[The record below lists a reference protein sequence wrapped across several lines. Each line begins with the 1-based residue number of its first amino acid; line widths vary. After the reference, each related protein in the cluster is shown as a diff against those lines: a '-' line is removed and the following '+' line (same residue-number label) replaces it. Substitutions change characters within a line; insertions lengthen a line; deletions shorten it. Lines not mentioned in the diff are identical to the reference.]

1 MLTRCLRMRCC
12 SRFAGDLIPART
24 FYAYI
29 LGKEQ
34 FGAVDEVERA
44 FELSRIDIL
53 LIALYPVTRH
63 HYCGGHELKER
74 AIVVS
79 AGHLRRARMS
89 RFRPQIF
96 FPWAAA
102 YQSNHSC

>member
-1 MLTRCLRMRCC
+1 MIAILL
-12 SRFAGDLIPART
+12 AGDLIPART
-24 FYAYI
+24 FYPYI
-29 LGKEQ
+29 LGKER

-44 FELSRIDIL
+44 FEVSSVDVL

-63 HYCGGHELKER
+63 SRCGGHELKER
-74 AIVVS
+74 AIVIP

-89 RFRPQIF
+89 HFRLQIF

-102 YQSNHSC
+102 YQSSHSC